1 MKGVFH
7 SKEWWAASLFVL
19 FPGLIDIIAQSADG
33 IAKLLLW
40 IYVDVLRKWV
50 LWDFLH
56 FGYCLVAEK
65 GINWAYPPNLAVLGL
80 STTLNGWTYRTPFPE
95 GWIHEVQTTLH
106 ICFASFPCQHLVY
119 CYCASRL
126 RLPLVGLLCLATIIH
141 MYALK
146 CILQKFALCLFIRC
160 ICLFFFILSGLVAA
174 LLTDKSFDKK
184 QHLRNCPNLILY
196 RNKVPVAYDG
206 GL

>member
-1 MKGVFH
+1 MRGIFH

-19 FPGLIDIIAQSADG
+19 FPGLFEIVAQSADG
-33 IAKLLLW
+33 TAKLLLW
-40 IYVDVLRKWV
+40 IYVDVVRKWV
-50 LWDFLH
+50 LCEFLH
-56 FGYCLVAEK
+56 FGYCLVLKRYQMSVSAQFGSVGVEYHFK
-65 GINWAYPPNLAVLGL
+65 W
-80 STTLNGWTYRTPFPE
+80 LNIQDPIPW

-126 RLPLVGLLCLATIIH
+126 RLPLLGLLCLAAIFH
-141 MYALK
+141 MHALK
-146 CILQKFALCLFIRC
+146 CILQKFALRLFIRC
-160 ICLFFFILSGLVAA
+160 ICFFFILSGLVAA

-184 QHLRNCPNLILY
+184 HHLRNCPNLILY